1 MEKYHSTF
9 WTALSLFVVILSYNM
24 GLGGFHTP
32 GPGLMP
38 FLLGVFL
45 LLTSLYLL
53 WKSLLKK
60 VATEETATEEQS
72 QTNYRKI
79 GLVLASLFF
88 FALLL
93 EPLGYL
99 IVTFLFFVLLFRS
112 VGNRWRTVLMA
123 SAFTTLVTYFGFTF
137 FGVRFPQGILKF

>member
-72 QTNYRKI
+72 QTNYQKI

-137 FGVRFPQGILKF
+137 FGVRFPKGILKF